1 MDIACTLALIHST
14 PMLRTLSCSLLAL
27 TLSAHS
33 QDMSLELV
41 RNGGFENLDKSISTY
56 DQLPRAT
63 GWTNATLGLSEV
75 FDAEAS
81 AKTVGIP
88 ENDYGTMEPKEGERY
103 AGFCGWKAD
112 VRRNF
117 DSYDQND
124 VYIPGW
130 DSYSEYLKGELIK
143 PLIEDS
149 TYEIVMHVA
158 LSGNS
163 DRTIMGVGAH
173 VSQVDLNYNHRAFME
188 EDPQVYMEELI
199 MEKGKWV
206 EIRGTFVADGKE
218 QWIYLGV
225 FPYVG
230 LGSKEVVEGPDNLY
244 AYFYIDGV
252 SLKMT
257 KKEE

>member
-1 MDIACTLALIHST
+1 MRNPRFFVAVCTL
-14 PMLRTLSCSLLAL
+14 LLL
-27 TLSAHS
+27 TINAFS
-33 QDMSLELV
+33 QDYTLELV
-41 RNGGFENLDKSISTY
+41 RNGGFEALDKSVNTY
-56 DQLPRAT
+56 DQLPYAT
-63 GWTNATLGLSEV
+63 GWPNATQGLSEI
-75 FDAEAS
+75 FDPSAS
-81 AKTVGIP
+81 SKTVGIP
-88 ENDYGTMEPKEGERY
+88 DNDYGSMKPFEGERY

-117 DSYDQND
+117 DSYDAND

-130 DSYSEYLKGELIK
+130 ARYSEYLKGELIK
-143 PLIEDS
+143 PLKEDS

-158 LSGNS
+158 LAGNS

-173 VSQVDLNYNHRAFME
+173 VSQVDLNYNHRKFME
-188 EDPQVYMEELI
+188 EGPQVFMEDMI

-225 FPYVG
+225 FPYAG

-244 AYFYIDGV
+244 AYYYIDGV
-252 SLKMT
+252 SLKQV
-257 KKEE
+257 KAEE